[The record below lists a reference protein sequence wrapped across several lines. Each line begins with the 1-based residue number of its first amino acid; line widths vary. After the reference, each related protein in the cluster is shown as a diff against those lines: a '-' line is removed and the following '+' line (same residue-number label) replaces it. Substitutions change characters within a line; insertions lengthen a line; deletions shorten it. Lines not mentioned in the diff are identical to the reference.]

1 MNTLL
6 DGVQNFIEKV
16 SGNPQTSEELLKLK
30 RELANNIVDKLEKEN
45 PDLLISLDKE
55 LVAEYLVHEGIMD
68 GLKDSVFEN
77 TVLKI
82 SQMVDDLKAWREEIK
97 NIGTP
102 EELNT
107 LKAEILG
114 RKLTSKQKVDSPV
127 SSSQEI

>member
-102 EELNT
+102 EELNA